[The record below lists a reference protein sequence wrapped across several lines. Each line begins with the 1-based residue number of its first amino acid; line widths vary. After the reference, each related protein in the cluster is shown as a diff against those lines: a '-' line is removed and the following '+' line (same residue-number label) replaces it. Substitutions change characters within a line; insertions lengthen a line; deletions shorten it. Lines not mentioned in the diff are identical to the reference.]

1 MKPKQPGKRRDEID
15 PLDITG
21 RTYAQFARLLD
32 MLEDP
37 DRADEVTLP
46 QLLGALKLLLQYD
59 LSAIRKFRS
68 DDEDAAGSA
77 VHSFSKVFER
87 NAARGEPAKAALH
100 VVAEDDDDDD
110 AGPAA

>member
-1 MKPKQPGKRRDEID
+1 
-15 PLDITG
+15 
-21 RTYAQFARLLD
+21 

-37 DRADEVTLP
+37 AMADEVTLP

-77 VHSFSKVFER
+77 VNRFTQAFEHSAGRARTRNER
-87 NAARGEPAKAALH
+87 AKAALTL
-100 VVAEDDDDDD
+100 
-110 AGPAA
+110 